1 MIGSPLK
8 RSRPSLADSD
18 DNPIRR
24 RLGLGLLG
32 GGDGDGNED
41 TFFPQAL
48 FAEDA
53 AISPQQKKKENG
65 EEDL

>member
-1 MIGSPLK
+1 MK

-32 GGDGDGNED
+32 GSGNGNED
-41 TFFPQAL
+41 NFPHTL
-48 FAEDA
+48 FAEDTLP
-53 AISPQQKKKENG
+53 SSSSQQQHPKKNED
-65 EEDL
+65 EDL